1 MGLLTAALVVGAGAA
16 AMGAVGAAKSRKQQE
31 AAMARQ
37 ETQARESNR
46 VDQTRPDG
54 GADIVLGTDEDKGGA
69 RRSTAQRSNVRGK
82 KATTTAFGGAVSP
95 GMAAMAAPSANS
107 SSAPKPFSVN
117 TSRDR

>member
-1 MGLLTAALVVGAGAA
+1 MGLLTAALVIGAGAA
-16 AMGAVGAAKSRKQQE
+16 AMGAVGASKQRKQQE

-69 RRSTAQRSNVRGK
+69 RRSTAQRSSVRGK
-82 KATTTAFGGAVSP
+82 KTQTTPFAGASP
-95 GMAAMAAPSANS
+95 GQAGFGM
-107 SSAPKPFSVN
+107 
-117 TSRDR
+117 